1 MQSKYATAIS
11 VQQAS
16 IRVII
21 ANGKRDNIL
30 IDLIEKKNHVPH
42 TEFIPSCN

>member
-1 MQSKYATAIS
+1 MQSKYATATQI
-11 VQQAS
+11 QQAG

-30 IDLIEKKNHVPH
+30 IDLVENKQDIPH
-42 TEFIPSCN
+42 TIFIPACN